1 MAGLQTAKLIFA
13 KVLDI
18 FLGITIFLCPSL
30 AIAKYELFKQSG
42 GQLRLNSF
50 VENGYIIISLILPCI
65 IILVITGNC
74 RWGIRTPPDTNEM
87 GNIPISCPNDY
98 NYSSSSIKTACQI
111 RLANLISMWALFGIS
126 IIFVLA
132 VFTNMLPE
140 PKDKLKAGKGNIP
153 QRFRKDKKEVDEEQI
168 SAL

>member
-1 MAGLQTAKLIFA
+1 AYTILTA
-13 KVLDI
+13 
-18 FLGITIFLCPSL
+18 
-30 AIAKYELFKQSG
+30 
-42 GQLRLNSF
+42 
-50 VENGYIIISLILPCI
+50 
-65 IILVITGNC
+65 
-74 RWGIRTPPDTNEM
+74 NEM

-132 VFTNMLPE
+132 AFTNMLPE
-140 PKDKLKAGKGNIP
+140 PKDKIKAGKGNIP
-153 QRFRKDKKEVDEEQI
+153 QRFRKDKKEVDEERI